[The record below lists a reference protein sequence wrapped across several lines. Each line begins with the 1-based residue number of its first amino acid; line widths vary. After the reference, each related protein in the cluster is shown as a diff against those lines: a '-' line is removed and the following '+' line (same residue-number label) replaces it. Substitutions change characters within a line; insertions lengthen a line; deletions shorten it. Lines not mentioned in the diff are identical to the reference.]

1 MSRLLSDEETLQR
14 AGEQLQH
21 PHSRRVF
28 LSLAAAAGAAVV
40 LPGCG
45 SSSSSTKTTAAGSAA
60 AGSAKET
67 GLVVDQVPTLAN
79 SFYASWGKGYESSAS
94 KLGLDTKTYNP
105 NFQASKEL
113 SQAQGLKGE
122 GARMLVGIAGDQAQV
137 PTIARICQRSGIYY
151 NPCFEDPAWFTPQ
164 DVGDYYVAFL
174 TPRSEDAAYQTAKY
188 LFESV
193 GGEGEVIHI
202 QGQPGPTDTFRT
214 LGVKRAAKE
223 APGIKLVGNQ
233 PAEWTLDGGRKVMLN
248 MLSAY
253 PDAKG
258 VFAQNDSI
266 ALGVLSVLKER
277 GNKDMKVVGMDAIP
291 EILPELQK
299 GTNFVGTFNSL
310 GYWIAGYAVVNVFDA
325 LNGWKPTTPERL
337 MAPGGVLIT
346 RDNVADLKAKIYD
359 AANPFDWSKMSRTLN
374 KDWDPQFDV
383 QPVDPNVLWKPF
395 PKDRPLHSA
404 WAEAADE
411 IKEQQQ
417 VYRDHY
423 KSGPLKEL

>member
-1 MSRLLSDEETLQR
+1 LLSDEEALQR
-14 AGEQLQH
+14 AGEQLGT

-40 LPGCG
+40 LPACG
-45 SSSSSTKTTAAGSAA
+45 SSSPTSTGKAATAAA
-60 AGSAKET
+60 AGAKKT

-79 SFYASWGKGYESSAS
+79 SFYASWGKGYESSAGQF
-94 KLGLDTKTYNP
+94 GLKTKTYNP

-113 SQAQGLKGE
+113 AQAQGLKGE
-122 GARMLVGIAGDQAQV
+122 GAAMLVGIAGDQAQV
-137 PTIARICQRSGIYY
+137 PTIARTCQRSGIYY

-164 DVGDYYVAFL
+164 DVGEFYVSFL
-174 TPRSEDAAYQTAKY
+174 TPRSEEGAYQTAKF
-188 LFESV
+188 LFEQV
-193 GGEGEVIHI
+193 GGEGDIIHI

-233 PAEWTLDGGRKVMLN
+233 PADWTLDGGRKVMLN
-248 MLSAY
+248 MLSAH
-253 PDAKG
+253 PGAKG

-299 GTNFVGTFNSL
+299 ATNFVGTFNSL

-325 LNGWKPTTPERL
+325 LNGWKPSTPERL
-337 MAPGGVLIT
+337 MASGGILIT
-346 RDNVADLKAKIYD
+346 QDNVADLKAKIYD
-359 AANPFDWSKMSRTLN
+359 ASKPFDWALMSRTMHP

-383 QPVDPNVLWKPF
+383 QPVDPNVLWAAF
-395 PKDRPLHSA
+395 PKDRPLNAAWNGSA
-404 WAEAADE
+404 DA
-411 IKEQQQ
+411 IKGQQQ
-417 VYRDHY
+417 TYQQHY
-423 KSGPLKEL
+423 KTGPLKGL